1 MLFVRE
7 RRRSRRTPKRDPQRA
22 ERAIRPRI
30 ARRRAEEERA
40 DMLFVRERRRSRR
53 TPSAIRSERSEQ
65 LDPGSRADVLRRS
78 GRTCFSSASDDE
90 VGGLQSAIRSER
102 SEQLDIV
109 GLAGCDRTGPP
120 AALQCGEGHGGC
132 VLLGFLLVPTS
143 TRSIALI
150 VDLDHGLERLGVV
163 RS

>member
-1 MLFVRE
+1 MLFVRW
-7 RRRSRRTPKRDPQRA
+7 RRRSRRTPKRDRSGRSEQLDPGS
-22 ERAIRPRI
+22 
-30 ARRRAEEERA
+30 RA
-40 DMLFVRERRRSRR
+40 DVLRRSGR
-53 TPSAIRSERSEQ
+53 TCFSSASDDEVGGLQSAIRSERSEQ

-102 SEQLDIV
+102 SEQLDMV

>member
-53 TPSAIRSERSEQ
+53 TPKRDPQRAERAIGPRIARRRAEEE
-65 LDPGSRADVLRRS
+65 RADMLFVR
-78 GRTCFSSASDDE
+78 GDDE

-102 SEQLDIV
+102 SEQLDMV